1 MKFNNLL
8 SILFAFAFF
17 FADDPNGGGKPDDD
31 PQDPPQDPPADP
43 APNEDV
49 SELKALLEKERTARE
64 ELENKIAQRERAEA
78 EKKGEW
84 EKLYKES
91 KEKWE
96 TKEKNFILSQSVN
109 AFKAEAVKQG
119 CTNADDL
126 AALYQK
132 DIRKLE
138 VDTSTFMPSG
148 NKLSELVSQAKE
160 AKSFFF
166 NQPAPKTDDIP
177 PGRSREEHKSVDEM
191 SIEDMKEAI
200 KKQVTNRGE

>member
-43 APNEDV
+43 TPKDDV

-138 VDTSTFMPSG
+138 VDTTTFMPSG
-148 NKLSELVSQAKE
+148 NKLSELVSHAKE

-166 NQPAPKTDDIP
+166 NKPAPKTDDIP
-177 PGRSREEHKSVDEM
+177 PRKPSQ
-191 SIEDMKEAI
+191 EDYMTEI
-200 KKQVTNRGE
+200 KKCKTQKEFDEVRRKYGRI